1 MILKHSIAVCHIGTT
16 IRKKKERKTK
26 ETEAQ
31 RNKQGSQEHQFLA
44 NK

>member
-16 IRKKKERKTK
+16 IIKKKEKK